1 MSDHRNRELSERLID
16 LSADYAMGLQDHGDQ
31 QELEQLDP
39 DNSAR
44 HAFEAVAAELD
55 IAYAETDPIDMPAGL
70 EERLFAA
77 IPSPGSSKPAA
88 AQPELRLTNDQ
99 ADVAGSPQLHSP
111 RGAWFP
117 WLVAAASLA
126 VTAGVLLQPA
136 PQAPQQAPALTAAEK
151 RDALLEAHAND
162 EDLLRYAWTPTGDP
176 AVVGQVTGELIWDEA
191 TDEGYMTIG
200 GLEVNDPTEFQY
212 QLWIFDATRPLG
224 ELPQHGDAFGGLLT
238 QRPIDGGVFDINED
252 GEVVIPID
260 PKLMVK
266 QGVAFA
272 VTVEPPGGVVV
283 SDRSRVP
290 LLAIPPQG

>member
-31 QELEQLDP
+31 QELEHLDP
-39 DNSAR
+39 DKSAR
-44 HAFEAVAAELD
+44 QAFEAVAAELD

-70 EERLFAA
+70 QERLFAA

-88 AQPELRLTNDQ
+88 AQPELRLTSDHT
-99 ADVAGSPQLHSP
+99 DVAGSPQMHSP

-212 QLWIFDATRPLG
+212 QLWIFDASRPLG

-260 PKLMVK
+260 PKDRK
-266 QGVAFA
+266 S
-272 VTVEPPGGVVV
+272 VV
-283 SDRSRVP
+283 
-290 LLAIPPQG
+290 